1 MTVRFGIIGTGG
13 IAESAFAPALGK
25 VRGAELWS
33 VLSRDAER
41 GRAFAT
47 RHGARSPAPV
57 FTDLAPF
64 LADPRLDAV
73 IIASPDRLHASQAIL
88 AAQAKKHVLCEKP
101 MAASSADARAM
112 TAACR
117 AAGVRLGV
125 AFHLRWHAGHRIVA
139 AQAREGALGELRHAR
154 VQWTYRAPDAS
165 NWRASNAVGRW
176 WALAAT
182 GPHCLDM
189 ARWMLSPT
197 CGEVIELRSVVSR
210 HVHKGPHDESAVL
223 AMRFAS
229 GATASIT
236 VSVLFDSTPVVEVF
250 GTAGSAICEGTLGR
264 HGAGRIRVRGSELAF
279 AVRDPFEGEV
289 DDFVRAIEEG
299 RDPEVN
305 GEEGTRNTELLE
317 EAAPV

>member
-1 MTVRFGIIGTGG
+1 MTVRIGIIGTGG
-13 IAESAFAPALGK
+13 IADVALAPAVGK
-25 VRGAELWS
+25 ARGAQLWS
-33 VLSRDAER
+33 VLSRDRER
-41 GRAFAT
+41 GLAFAA
-47 RHGARSPAPV
+47 RHGARAPV
-57 FTDLAPF
+57 PVSTDLAAF

-88 AAQAKKHVLCEKP
+88 AAQAGKHVLCEKP
-101 MAASSADARAM
+101 MATSPDEARAM

-165 NWRASNAVGRW
+165 NWRARNDVGRW

-182 GPHCLDM
+182 GPHCVDM
-189 ARWMLSPT
+189 ARWMLSPS
-197 CGEVIELRSVVSR
+197 CGEVTELRAVVSR
-210 HVHKGPHDESAVL
+210 PAFRGPHDESAVL

-229 GATASIT
+229 GATAEIM

-264 HGAGRIRVRGSELAF
+264 HGAGRVRLRGAEVPF
-279 AVRDPFEGEV
+279 AVQDPFVAEV
-289 DDFVRAIEEG
+289 ADFVQAIEEE

-305 GEEGTRNTELLE
+305 GEEGVRNTEILA
-317 EAAPV
+317 EAAP